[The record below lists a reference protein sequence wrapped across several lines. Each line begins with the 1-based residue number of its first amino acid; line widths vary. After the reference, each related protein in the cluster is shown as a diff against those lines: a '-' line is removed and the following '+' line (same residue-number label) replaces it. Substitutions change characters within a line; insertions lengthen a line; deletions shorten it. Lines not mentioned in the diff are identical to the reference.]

1 MMMVGVGPGRLDLWL
16 SVGGSNAV
24 CCPCVVKLEE
34 AFTSPLSPLFLLGH
48 YPAPAS
54 SNNAYCCLLTHPQF
68 PPTLPPSL
76 SPLLSS
82 ALYYDGTERDCL
94 LAVFSL
100 DKTLLAIQRNRY
112 WVEVRREGGREG
124 GRKGRGWVGV
134 SAHIAWLTLSAS
146 FIPIPVSSVAFIP
159 PSLPPLPPL
168 PLGH

>member
-1 MMMVGVGPGRLDLWL
+1 ML
-16 SVGGSNAV
+16 
-24 CCPCVVKLEE
+24 CVVRVLLSLRKLLLHHSRPFFYSIITQHRPQ
-34 AFTSPLSPLFLLGH
+34 AITSTAVFSP
-48 YPAPAS
+48 
-54 SNNAYCCLLTHPQF
+54 THNSH
-68 PPTLPPSL
+68 PPSLPPS
-76 SPLLSS
+76 LLSS

-100 DKTLLAIQRNRY
+100 DNTLLAIQRNRY

-146 FIPIPVSSVAFIP
+146 LFPIPISSVAFIP